1 MVAECLGLDPFCTI
15 VGFHD
20 DILVNPVRAVAGLK
34 VRRSPTPTFGRVLTG
49 VWVDAVFVLA
59 RSAVPYA
66 NINRIVDRILER
78 PFSWWATI
86 GHSTILFM
94 SWIFQHSDPLL
105 FRNALP
111 GEWHASRI
119 VVPRGAICHPNPFG
133 RVYS

>member
-86 GHSTILFM
+86 GHSAKLSVLWSIWPPYYSTMHFLENGVLFELPYCTRRQM
-94 SWIFQHSDPLL
+94 PSEPL
-105 FRNALP
+105 
-111 GEWHASRI
+111 W
-119 VVPRGAICHPNPFG
+119 
-133 RVYS
+133 